1 MNYKDLIVELHS
13 IGAIKFG
20 KFTLKSGMVSPIYI
34 DLRVLVSYPA
44 TMQKVAAA
52 YGQILEQL
60 KFDRVAAVPY
70 AALPIVAA
78 ISVLN
83 NRPWIYTR
91 KEAKNHGIKK
101 PIEGE
106 YRSGE
111 TIVLIDDMVTTG
123 ASKFEVIRPFESEGL
138 KVNNIVVLL
147 DREQGAKKILSD
159 KGYSLQAAF
168 TLSDVLNILLAE
180 QIITRKVFDEVKKYL
195 ADNQA

>member
-44 TMQKVAAA
+44 TMQKVAAD